1 MAQQATTYR
10 INRLA
15 KDLNLKSKDIIDL
28 LAENGIEGKTH
39 MAILEPAEFNLFME
53 LVTSQNQ
60 ISNLDEYVKGEAK
73 IIPKKATKE
82 KDKEKDK
89 ETSSAKSEKEKEKE
103 KTKAK
108 ENAEKAEK
116 VEKTEKTEKAEKNA
130 EVDVK
135 TEEKT
140 SKVEAKISVSD
151 KDKANDDKDDKA
163 VKEVKVKEAK
173 TEKDVKATES
183 SDKTANEPKKS
194 ENTEKAEK
202 AEKTEKV
209 EKAEK
214 KEEIKA
220 EKAEGAVEKND
231 STTDVKPMVKTE
243 VKETE
248 RISDNRNDRSG
259 NDRNGGDRNVAD
271 RNVTERGV
279 ADRNVAERN
288 GKNRPQNNQNR
299 SQNNQQRGANQQ
311 RNDSSRGGERQNNA
325 QRPQRSEQ
333 KPQQQQQKNPTVQT
347 QGRGQ
352 VEAPK
357 KNRGPWQPAEGAST
371 QPKTQKPAAV
381 QQGEARRRTG
391 NTRIVDTRSSEVDLS
406 KYDEKLNSYVS
417 DKDDHIVSKQKL
429 KKKNNQAISAKD
441 RDKEKRAIEK
451 LRKEEIERQRRQQL
465 TVQIPDEITV
475 GELANRLKIT
485 SSEVIKKLMLNGVM
499 ATVNQTI
506 DFDTA
511 FIITEEL
518 GAKAER
524 EVVVTIEDQL
534 FEEVEDSEED
544 LVERS
549 PVVCVMGHVDHG
561 KTSLLDAIRHTRV
574 TSGEAGGITQHIGAY
589 RVDVNG
595 KYITFLD
602 TPGHEAFTAMR
613 LRGAQATDIAIIVV
627 AADDGIMPQTVEAIN
642 HAKAAGVEI
651 IVAINKMDKPT
662 ANPDQVKQELTKYD
676 LVPEEWGGDIMC
688 VPVSA
693 MTGMGIDDLLENV
706 LLIAEVQEYKANPNR
721 RASGLVIE
729 AKLDKG
735 RGPVAT
741 MLVQNGTLHT
751 GDIVIAGTSVGRVRA
766 MTDENGRR
774 LKSAGPS
781 VPVEITGLA
790 EVPSAGDEFNAV
802 EDERMARDLA
812 EQRRTKEKEEVFRAN
827 ARAKLDDMFA
837 QIESGI
843 KDFNIIV
850 KADVKGSAEAVKAS
864 LQKITNE
871 EVRICIIHSA
881 VGGIIESD
889 VQLAAASNAI
899 IVGFNVRPD
908 KSAID
913 MAERMGVEIRTYRV
927 IYECIEEINAAMK
940 GMLAPKYRE
949 ELLGHAQVR
958 QTIHVPNVGTIAG
971 SYVQDGKIAR
981 NAQIRIVR
989 DGFVIFEDKISS
1001 LRHFKED
1008 RREMAQG
1015 YECGIGLERF
1025 NDIKEGDI
1033 LECFQMVEIER

>member
-15 KDLNLKSKDIIDL
+15 KEFNLKSKDIVDL
-28 LAENGIEGKTH
+28 LAENGVEGKTH
-39 MAILEPAEFNLFME
+39 MAILEPAEFNLLIE
-53 LVTSQNQ
+53 LMTAKNQ
-60 ISNLDEYVKGEAK
+60 ITNLDAYVKGEAV
-73 IIPKKATKE
+73 IPKKVSKE
-82 KDKEKDK
+82 KNDTNKTESVETEKRDEPIVK
-89 ETSSAKSEKEKEKE
+89 TEPKAVSKPETKAEPVVKSEPKPEVKPEAEAVAKSER
-103 KTKAK
+103 
-108 ENAEKAEK
+108 KAEVK
-116 VEKTEKTEKAEKNA
+116 PVQKADPKTQPQVSKS
-130 EVDVK
+130 EVSVK
-135 TEEKT
+135 TET
-140 SKVEAKISVSD
+140 PVRD
-151 KDKANDDKDDKA
+151 KQQGHQ
-163 VKEVKVKEAK
+163 K
-173 TEKDVKATES
+173 TESQNRNQDRVPQQKEQ
-183 SDKTANEPKKS
+183 PKRQ
-194 ENTEKAEK
+194 
-202 AEKTEKV
+202 
-209 EKAEK
+209 
-214 KEEIKA
+214 
-220 EKAEGAVEKND
+220 
-231 STTDVKPMVKTE
+231 
-243 VKETE
+243 E
-248 RISDNRNDRSG
+248 RGDRNDRA
-259 NDRNGGDRNVAD
+259 NDRVRAEQPKQDRF
-271 RNVTERGV
+271 RN
-279 ADRNVAERN
+279 D
-288 GKNRPQNNQNR
+288 NRPQQ
-299 SQNNQQRGANQQ
+299 SAQQKQQ
-311 RNDSSRGGERQNNA
+311 
-325 QRPQRSEQ
+325 
-333 KPQQQQQKNPTVQT
+333 PQQKGATV

-357 KNRGPWQPAEGAST
+357 KNRGPWEPSAGASN
-371 QPKTQKPAAV
+371 QPKTKKTET
-381 QQGEARRRTG
+381 QGEARQRTG
-391 NTRIVDTRSSEVDLS
+391 NTRIVDTRSSSVDLS

-417 DKDDHIVSKQKL
+417 DKDDHIVTKQKL
-429 KKKNNQAISAKD
+429 KKQNNRSTSNKD
-441 RDKEKRAIEK
+441 RDKERRAMEK

-465 TVQIPDEITV
+465 VVRIPDEITV

-485 SSEVIKKLMLNGVM
+485 ASEVIKKLMMNGIM
-499 ATVNQTI
+499 ATVNEVI

-534 FEEVEDSEED
+534 FEAVEDDESA

-561 KTSLLDAIRHTRV
+561 KTSLLDAIRHTHV
-574 TSGEAGGITQHIGAY
+574 TSREAGGITQHIGAY
-589 RVDVNG
+589 RVEING
-595 KYITFLD
+595 KHITFLD

-651 IVAINKMDKPT
+651 IVAINKMDKPS
-662 ANPDQVKQELTKYD
+662 ANPDQVMQELTKYD
-676 LVPEEWGGDIMC
+676 LVPEEWGGDVMC

-693 MTGMGIDDLLENV
+693 LTKMGIEDLLENV
-706 LLIAEVQEYKANPNR
+706 LLIAEMQEYKANPNR
-721 RASGLVIE
+721 RASGLIIE

-766 MTDENGRR
+766 MTDENGRQ

-781 VPVEITGLA
+781 VPVEVTGLA
-790 EVPSAGDEFNAV
+790 EVPAAGDEFNAV
-802 EDERMARDLA
+802 EDERMARTLA
-812 EQRRTKEKEEVFRAN
+812 DQRRAKEKEEIFRAN
-827 ARAKLDDMFA
+827 ARANLNDMFA
-837 QIESGI
+837 QIESGV

-871 EVRICIIHSA
+871 EVRIQVIHSA

-913 MAERMGVEIRTYRV
+913 MAERMNVEIRTYRV
-927 IYECIEEINAAMK
+927 IYECIEEIEAAMK

-949 ELLGHAQVR
+949 EILGHAQVR
-958 QTIHVPNVGTIAG
+958 QTIRVPNVGTIAG

-1015 YECGIGLERF
+1015 FECGIGLERF

-1033 LECFQMVEIER
+1033 FECFQMVEVER